1 MKKATATST
10 TTAAPSAFTEEDI
23 RSYAEHLFE
32 QSGRIPGRDVDNW
45 LEAKAC
51 LEANVPREESH
62 RRLQRHINGGG
73 RARPPETAG
82 LRTS

>member
-1 MKKATATST
+1 MKKATTTTS
-10 TTAAPSAFTEEDI
+10 TAAPSFTEEDI

-32 QSGRIPGRDVDNW
+32 QGGRLPGRDVDNW

-62 RRLQRHINGGG
+62 RRLHRHLNGG
-73 RARPPETAG
+73 RARPPETSG
-82 LRTS
+82 LRSA

>member
-1 MKKATATST
+1 MKKATAGST
-10 TTAAPSAFTEEDI
+10 TTATASPFTEEDI

-32 QSGRIPGRDVDNW
+32 QGGRIPGRDVDNW

-62 RRLQRHINGGG
+62 RRLQRHLNGG

-82 LRTS
+82 LRSA

>member
-1 MKKATATST
+1 MKKATASF
-10 TTAAPSAFTEEDI
+10 TAAASPATFTEDDI

-32 QSGRIPGRDVDNW
+32 QSGRVPGRDVDNW
-45 LEAKAC
+45 LEARAC

-62 RRLQRHINGGG
+62 RRLHRHINGGG

-82 LRTS
+82 LRTA